1 VAEIYCEYAD
11 KYRGYQIDPPQLTY
25 TGPEITTAKRMTA
38 LRFRVSKLSAVE
50 AQVYRGDKLVYDR
63 IATFRR
69 GSGSFGWRPRGPGV
83 FTVRLGAKELR
94 TGLGKKDR
102 ATTEIE
108 VERKP

>member
-1 VAEIYCEYAD
+1 
-11 KYRGYQIDPPQLTY
+11 
-25 TGPEITTAKRMTA
+25 M
-38 LRFRVSKLSAVE
+38 F
-50 AQVYRGDKLVYDR
+50 DR

-69 GSGSFGWRPRGPGV
+69 GAGAFAWRPRGPGM

-108 VERKP
+108 VEPGKP